1 MSSAFLLGS
10 GPWMKWSFGKG
21 SHARC
26 AFLEALPTQG
36 CGDIGIAGTLL
47 LTAVINC
54 PITLDE
60 CMMYK
65 IYCVSCLHLKK
76 CVSYGLRSMIS
87 ATPFV
92 PEDEM
97 PVNFHEHGNF
107 PSRTS
112 YPELDRVGG
121 QSFLLTF
128 VHETD
133 PLGICRNVSA
143 APSGIKQVS
152 RIRRQ
157 KMKQG
162 QGRSF
167 RLSESKL
174 LQSHCWPGNLQHLN
188 CIHICHENTTENW
201 RLSAGEPS
209 KRGKTASTNQIQ
221 QLICHL
227 RTFSVPQ
234 V

>member
-1 MSSAFLLGS
+1 M
-10 GPWMKWSFGKG
+10 
-21 SHARC
+21 
-26 AFLEALPTQG
+26 
-36 CGDIGIAGTLL
+36 I
-47 LTAVINC
+47 
-54 PITLDE
+54 
-60 CMMYK
+60 YK
-65 IYCVSCLHLKK
+65 SIVFRDSCLYQKD
-76 CVSYGLRSMIS
+76 VSHMACSMIS

-97 PVNFHEHGNF
+97 PVNFHERGNF

-121 QSFLLTF
+121 QSFLLTS

-143 APSGIKQVS
+143 APSGMKQIS

-188 CIHICHENTTENW
+188 CIHICHENTTEN
-201 RLSAGEPS
+201 
-209 KRGKTASTNQIQ
+209 
-221 QLICHL
+221 
-227 RTFSVPQ
+227 
-234 V
+234 